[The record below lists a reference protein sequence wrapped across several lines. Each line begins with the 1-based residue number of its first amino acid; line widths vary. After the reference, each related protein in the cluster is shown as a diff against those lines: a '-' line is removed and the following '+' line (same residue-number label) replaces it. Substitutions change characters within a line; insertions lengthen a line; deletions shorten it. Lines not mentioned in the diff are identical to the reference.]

1 MNEVAAI
8 FLADDGA
15 PPAYR
20 DIVVWPREQR
30 CYRVS
35 DDNEHIDPLT
45 YVLLFPCGTRG
56 WNSYLQHSEEHRTAK
71 YQRVTCIQFYSHR
84 LMVFDKEQVLPH
96 GAGLL
101 FQQYVVDIYCRA
113 EAQRLNYLRHNQNA
127 LRADAYKDLRDAV
140 ADLAADEAAPKLG
153 KRIVLPSSYPG
164 SPRAMQQNYLDAMAL
179 VRKYGRPDFFITMT
193 ANPMWPEIQQELRPG
208 ERSSDRP
215 DLVARV
221 FRLKMASLLD
231 DVIKKGALGLVLAY
245 AWTVEF
251 QKRGLPHL
259 HLLTIVR
266 PEDKVR
272 APADVDMRVCAEL
285 PGDRFSKTR
294 QGFGCPGL
302 STPRPPRGDHG
313 TSCSG
318 FGSDCSQR
326 LLWSCLNMLFN
337 MGFI

>member
-1 MNEVAAI
+1 MPEKLTQGGGEGNKNMWLGFAANITGDVRRYNHPTVKEVAAV
-8 FLADDGA
+8 FLGEDGA

-20 DIVVWPREQR
+20 DIVVWPREHR

-45 YVLLFPCGTRG
+45 YVLLLPSGTRG
-56 WNSYLQHSEEHRTAK
+56 WNSHLQHNDEHRSAK

-84 LMVFDKEQVLPH
+84 LMVYDKDSVLPH
-96 GAGLL
+96 GGGLL
-101 FQQYVVDIYCRA
+101 FQQFVVDTYCRA

-127 LRADAYKDLRDAV
+127 LRAEAYKDLRDAV
-140 ADLAADEAAPKLG
+140 AQVGADEAAPKIG

-164 SPRAMQQNYLDAMAL
+164 GPRAMQQSYLDAMAL

-193 ANPMWPEIQQELRPG
+193 ANPNWPEIQQELRPG

-231 DVIKKGALGLVLAY
+231 DIIKQGALGQVLAY

-259 HLLTIVR
+259 HLLIIVHPR
-266 PEDKVR
+266 DKVR
-272 APADVDMRVCAEL
+272 APDDVDARVCAEL
-285 PGDRFSKTR
+285 PGRVFSKHM
-294 QGFGCPGL
+294 QA
-302 STPRPPRGDHG
+302 
-313 TSCSG
+313 
-318 FGSDCSQR
+318 
-326 LLWSCLNMLFN
+326 
-337 MGFI
+337 